1 VPVGSPGGPVISLCS
16 RFIGPSA
23 RHKPSRSINT
33 RSEKRSP
40 VSCNMKSALGRVLN
54 DTQQGVEQR
63 LSRINLAQV
72 IADLRGDVRGG
83 LKVIRS
89 GLSPNDRVII
99 ERNKPGARLAT
110 GSTET
115 TSPCV
120 WVCTS
125 EMFFDG
131 SCKLL
136 SYADALSLAPYMR
149 LLLWRNSEGHSM
161 LTHSARIKIRVQIR
175 FLSLDITRMRT
186 YA

>member
-1 VPVGSPGGPVISLCS
+1 MDGQPGDKSPGYYRASLRDEVTHS
-16 RFIGPSA
+16 SA
-23 RHKPSRSINT
+23 
-33 RSEKRSP
+33 
-40 VSCNMKSALGRVLN
+40 G
-54 DTQQGVEQR
+54 
-63 LSRINLAQV
+63 LA
-72 IADLRGDVRGG
+72 
-83 LKVIRS
+83 
-89 GLSPNDRVII
+89 
-99 ERNKPGARLAT
+99 ERNKPDARLAT

-120 WVCTS
+120 HRVCTN
-125 EMFFDG
+125 EIFFDG
-131 SCKLL
+131 SGKLL